1 MDENKKIIQVQIV
14 ADVSAK
20 CNYIV
25 DMTEE
30 DYRKFEKIIDSQMTS
45 REMNNAIL
53 DIACKYGIYDN
64 IDFNEPEDTEFH
76 RIGASTIY

>member
-14 ADVSAK
+14 AEIKAN
-20 CNYIV
+20 CNYVV
-25 DMTEE
+25 DMDEE

-53 DIACKYGIYDN
+53 DIACKYGIYDLDN
-64 IDFNEPEDTEFH
+64 IDMEEPEDIEFY
-76 RIGASTIY
+76 RMG

>member
-14 ADVSAK
+14 AEIKAN
-20 CNYIV
+20 CNYVV
-25 DMTEE
+25 DMDEE

-53 DIACKYGIYDN
+53 DIACKYEIYDLDN
-64 IDFNEPEDTEFH
+64 IDMEEPEDIEFY
-76 RIGASTIY
+76 RMG

>member
-1 MDENKKIIQVQIV
+1 MLKESRTIKVQIV